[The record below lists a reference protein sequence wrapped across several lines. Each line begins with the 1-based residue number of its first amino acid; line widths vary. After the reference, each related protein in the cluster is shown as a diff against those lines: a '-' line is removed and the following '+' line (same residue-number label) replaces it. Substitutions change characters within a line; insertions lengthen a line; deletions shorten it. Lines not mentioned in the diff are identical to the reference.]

1 MTLTTAKLSK
11 PSWKNIISSLN
22 PFDWFCA
29 FLGLLALGY
38 YGTISPF
45 VLCMIVLFSTMLV
58 PFLGIPSFVKKES
71 SSGVVKN
78 ELGIVKKASFTIP
91 RSNIQISITFWHILA
106 IVLAAVILLD
116 HSPAH
121 AFFLNHLRDK
131 MAQAVCAAVTGGGGF
146 SGGTGTGTG
155 TGTGGTCQQAGF
167 VNNTFLMIQ
176 ILVGLGVAGSF
187 IAGLVQAG
195 QQQDPSGMFR
205 LTAIIVI
212 VVVLIEGF
220 SRFIV
225 S

>member
-1 MTLTTAKLSK
+1 MTLTTTQSSL
-11 PSWKNIISSLN
+11 PSWKNIVSTLK
-22 PFDWFCA
+22 PFDWFCV
-29 FLGLLALGY
+29 FLGVLALGY
-38 YGTISPF
+38 YATISPF
-45 VLCMIVLFSTMLV
+45 VVCMIVLFSTMLV
-58 PFLGIPSFVKKES
+58 PFLGIPYFVKKEYR
-71 SSGVVKN
+71 SGVIKE
-78 ELGIVKKASFTIP
+78 ELGLVKKATFTIP
-91 RSNIQISITFWHILA
+91 RSNISIGITFWHILA
-106 IVLAAVILLD
+106 IALAAVILLD
-116 HSPAH
+116 NSPAS

-146 SGGTGTGTG
+146 TGGTGGTGTGT
-155 TGTGGTCQQAGF
+155 CNEAGF

-187 IAGLVQAG
+187 IGGLVQAS

>member
-1 MTLTTAKLSK
+1 MTLTTVKTSQ
-11 PSWKNIISSLN
+11 PSWKNLISSLN
-22 PFDWFCA
+22 PFDWFCV
-29 FLGLLALGY
+29 FLGVLALGY

-45 VLCMIVLFSTMLV
+45 VLCMIVLFSTMLI
-58 PFLGIPSFVKKES
+58 PFLGLPSLVKKES
-71 SSGVVKN
+71 LSGVIK
-78 ELGIVKKASFTIP
+78 EESGLVKKATFTIP
-91 RSNIQISITFWHILA
+91 RSNISIGITFWHILA
-106 IVLAAVILLD
+106 IALAAVILLD

-146 SGGTGTGTG
+146 TGGTGTGTG
-155 TGTGGTCQQAGF
+155 TGTGGTCNEAGF

-187 IAGLVQAG
+187 IGGLVQAS

>member
-11 PSWKNIISSLN
+11 PSWKNIISSLK

-29 FLGLLALGY
+29 FLGLLALVY

-71 SSGVVKN
+71 KSGVVKN
-78 ELGIVKKASFTIP
+78 ELGLVKKASFTIP

-106 IVLAAVILLD
+106 IALAAVILLD

-121 AFFLNHLRDK
+121 AFFLNHLRDS
-131 MAQAVCAAVTGGGGF
+131 MSRAVCAAVTGGGGF
-146 SGGTGTGTG
+146 
-155 TGTGGTCQQAGF
+155 TGGAGGGAGATGAGTCNEAGF

>member
-1 MTLTTAKLSK
+1 MTLTTAKTSK
-11 PSWKNIISSLN
+11 PYWKNLISSLK

-78 ELGIVKKASFTIP
+78 ELGLVKKASFTIP
-91 RSNIQISITFWHILA
+91 CSNIQVSITFWHILA
-106 IVLAAVILLD
+106 IALAAVILLD

-121 AFFLNHLRDK
+121 GFFLNHLRDN
-131 MAQAVCAAVTGGGGF
+131 MAKAVCSAVTGGGGF
-146 SGGTGTGTG
+146 TGAGGGA
-155 TGTGGTCQQAGF
+155 GGAGGSCSEAGF
-167 VNNTFLMIQ
+167 VTNTFLMIQ

-187 IAGLVQAG
+187 IGGLVQAG

>member
-1 MTLTTAKLSK
+1 MMTLTTVK
-11 PSWKNIISSLN
+11 PSWKNLISSLK

-29 FLGLLALGY
+29 ILGLLALGY
-38 YGTISPF
+38 YALISPF
-45 VLCMIVLFSTMLV
+45 VLCMIILFSTMLV
-58 PFLGIPSFVKKES
+58 PFLGIPYVLKKQS
-71 SSGVVKN
+71 PSGVKE
-78 ELGIVKKASFTIP
+78 ELGIVKKAPLKIP
-91 RSNIQISITFWHILA
+91 RSNIEITISFWHITA

-116 HSPAH
+116 HSPAQ

-131 MAQAVCAAVTGGGGF
+131 MAEAVCSAVTDGGGF
-146 SGGTGTGTG
+146 GTTT
-155 TGTGGTCQQAGF
+155 TAGTCEQAGF

-187 IAGLVQAG
+187 IGGLVQAS

-225 S
+225 A